1 MNYKIIKRTFDLFFS
16 ILSILL
22 LSPFLVTVILLIII
36 FDGGKVIFCQERVGR
51 NGKIFTFYKFRSMPI
66 NTGDVPSDKLNNIKI
81 TLIGKII
88 RRFNIDEL
96 PQLFN
101 IFKGDMSFVGPRP
114 CIKNQSELIK
124 LRKNNDSYKCT
135 PGLTGFAQIKAYS
148 GMPYTEKA
156 KLDAIYSKNISFK
169 FDIEILFKTFIYLFK
184 SPPIY

>member
-1 MNYKIIKRTFDLFFS
+1 MNYQIIKRTFDLFFS

-22 LSPFLVTVILLIII
+22 LSPFLITIILMIFI
-36 FDGGKVIFCQERVGR
+36 FDGKKVIFCQERVGR

-66 NTGDVPSDKLNNIKI
+66 NTGDIPSEKLKNIKI

-101 IFKGDMSFVGPRP
+101 ILKGDMSFVGPRP
-114 CIKNQSELIK
+114 CIKSQSELIT
-124 LRKNNDSYKCT
+124 LRKYNNSHKCT

-148 GMPYTEKA
+148 GMPYSEKA

-169 FDIEILFKTFIYLFK
+169 FDLEILLKTFVYLFKT
-184 SPPIY
+184 PPVY